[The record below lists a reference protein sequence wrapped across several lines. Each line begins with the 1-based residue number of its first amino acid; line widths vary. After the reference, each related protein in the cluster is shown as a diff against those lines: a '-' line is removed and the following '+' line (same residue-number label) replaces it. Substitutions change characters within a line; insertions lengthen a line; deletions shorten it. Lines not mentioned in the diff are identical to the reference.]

1 MAEFVDKYGQVHR
14 AVVND
19 LVSPELIAK
28 QKERAELADMV
39 YNNSDRMVNVDFAR
53 RRLEQLDQELAAG
66 NKKSAFNAAN
76 DKLKAKMNAN
86 QMSPEMMAALAS
98 MAEKE

>member
-19 LVSPELIAK
+19 LVSPELVAK
-28 QKERAELADMV
+28 QKERAELEDVV
-39 YNNSDRMVNVDFAR
+39 YNNSDRMGNIDFAR
-53 RRLEQLDQELAAG
+53 RRLEQLNQELAG
-66 NKKSAFNAAN
+66 GDKKSKFNAAN

-86 QMSPEMMAALAS
+86 TMSPEMMAALAS